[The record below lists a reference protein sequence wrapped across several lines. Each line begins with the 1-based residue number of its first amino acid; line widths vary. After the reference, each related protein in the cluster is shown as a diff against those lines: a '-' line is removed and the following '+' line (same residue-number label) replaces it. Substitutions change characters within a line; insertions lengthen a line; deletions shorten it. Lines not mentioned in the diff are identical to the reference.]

1 MLKNILELNGVTKL
15 NKEQQNNVSGGV
27 TRKEYCDTLRT
38 MIVDAI
44 NGNGGTNNLEL
55 SSHFYNVNCAQHGQG
70 PIY

>member
-1 MLKNILELNGVTKL
+1 MLKSILELKGVTNL
-15 NKEQQNNVSGGV
+15 SKETQNELCGGV
-27 TRKEYCDTLRT
+27 TREEYCNTLRT

-44 NGNGGTNNLEL
+44 NGNGGTNDVSL

>member
-1 MLKNILELNGVTKL
+1 MLKNILKVDGVKVL
-15 NKEQQNNVSGGV
+15 NKETQNNVNGGV

-44 NGNGGTNNLEL
+44 NGDGGTNDVAL